1 MTDPTPRTAGNL
13 ARGLRETLP
22 PPQSGTIRDAVPDGW
37 EAVVRAGCSDWLT
50 TIHLTS
56 APDSRG
62 RVAYG
67 AVRTSGKSNTELLH
81 ALHVELCR
89 MDAELEHDI
98 KCETFVD
105 EDCGDCDACDLKAF
119 RLVCD
124 CGEPWVTMDDGCSL
138 HVPTCR
144 CPDTGPPPV
153 KGTPS
158 KAGIAAGQGV
168 PPQREQ

>member
-1 MTDPTPRTAGNL
+1 
-13 ARGLRETLP
+13 
-22 PPQSGTIRDAVPDGW
+22 
-37 EAVVRAGCSDWLT
+37 
-50 TIHLTS
+50 
-56 APDSRG
+56 
-62 RVAYG
+62 
-67 AVRTSGKSNTELLH
+67 
-81 ALHVELCR
+81 
-89 MDAELEHDI
+89 MDAELEHDLSRMA
-98 KCETFVD
+98 KVSQSDSTSTRGQQTCETFVD